1 MEEVFLPKLIQQLEL
16 KIKIMLTKD
25 ILLRENGSGGDFAI
39 LSNDLVLG
47 DVLYQQFYLAL
58 FGGNLKASTK
68 QTYLD
73 NEERF
78 DYWGNSL
85 VWSTNK
91 ARQFNS
97 ETERVLHEIV
107 LNSSGRLK
115 VIQAVK
121 TDLAYLESVINF
133 EVEVSL
139 ESLNRVAILITFTGK
154 TNQQDKSL
162 QFVFDSSKNELII
175 EQML

>member
-1 MEEVFLPKLIQQLEL
+1 MQ
-16 KIKIMLTKD
+16 TKD
-25 ILLRENGSGGDFAI
+25 ILLSETGSGGDFVI
-39 LSNDLVLG
+39 LNNDLILG
-47 DVLYQQFYLAL
+47 DVLYQQFYLAM

-68 QTYLD
+68 QTYLS

-85 VWSTNK
+85 IWPTNK
-91 ARQFNS
+91 SRQFNS
-97 ETERVLHEIV
+97 ETERTLDNVV

-121 TDLAYLESVINF
+121 TDLAYLSNMINF

-139 ESLNRVAILITFTGK
+139 LSQNKLAITITFTGK
-154 TNQQDKSL
+154 TNQQDKAL
-162 QFVFDSSKNELII
+162 QFVVDSSKNEVII
-175 EQML
+175 EEII

>member
-1 MEEVFLPKLIQQLEL
+1 
-16 KIKIMLTKD
+16 MLTKD
-25 ILLRENGSGGDFAI
+25 ILLYETGSGGDFSI

-58 FGGNLKASTK
+58 FGGNIKASTK
-68 QTYLD
+68 AKYLE

-85 VWSTNK
+85 VWSTQKNK
-91 ARQFNS
+91 QFNS
-97 ETERVLHEIV
+97 ETERTLHNVV

-115 VIQAVK
+115 ILQAVK
-121 TDLAYLESVINF
+121 NDLAYLTSVINF
-133 EVEVSL
+133 EIEVSL
-139 ESLNRVAILITFTGK
+139 FTQNKMSITITFTGK

-162 QFVFDSSKNELII
+162 QFVFDSSKNEVII
-175 EQML
+175 QEVI

>member
-1 MEEVFLPKLIQQLEL
+1 MQ
-16 KIKIMLTKD
+16 TKD
-25 ILLRENGSGGDFAI
+25 ILLYETGSGGDFAI

-68 QTYLD
+68 QTYLS

-85 VWSTNK
+85 VWPTNK
-91 ARQFNS
+91 NRQFNS
-97 ETERVLHEIV
+97 ETERILDNIV

-121 TDLAYLESVINF
+121 NDLAYLSNVINF
-133 EVEVSL
+133 EVEVNLLSQNKL
-139 ESLNRVAILITFTGK
+139 SITITFSGK
-154 TNQQDKSL
+154 TNQQDKAL

-175 EQML
+175 QQII

>member
-25 ILLRENGSGGDFAI
+25 ILLRETGSGGDFAI

-68 QTYLD
+68 KTYLD

-85 VWSTNK
+85 VWPTNK

-97 ETERVLHEIV
+97 ETERILQNVV
-107 LNSSGRLK
+107 LNSSGRLAIIK
-115 VIQAVK
+115 AVK

-133 EVEVSL
+133 DVEVNL
-139 ESLNRVAILITFTGK
+139 LNQNKISIIINFTGK
-154 TNQQDKSL
+154 KNQQDKSL
-162 QFVFDSSKNELII
+162 QFVFDNSKNEVII
-175 EQML
+175 EQIL